1 MNDRPFLVRA
11 LLDEL
16 PLKIVSMVIAVTLF
30 IIVRSDKDAAAGA
43 YVKVVY
49 TMPDDRVLMSE
60 PVGEVRVSVR
70 GPWTRLQRFDERDL
84 EPMRV
89 DLRNVHESELRF
101 DESMVKLPVGL
112 RVASISPS
120 EQKLEFEPR
129 VQQKIQ
135 VQPLLEGEPA
145 PGFHV
150 ARVSAIP
157 SEVTVDGAKSAVEAL
172 QRVPTRPLRIVGAR
186 SEMHAEV
193 GLEPPPRHV
202 KFLDVSGVTIE
213 ADIKPAMVERV
224 FESLPIKLL
233 GMTRLEGLIEPPNAR
248 LILRGPSNLVES
260 VKQTDVNLN
269 VDGQLLDL
277 RPPARYLR
285 SVSVGGLPAGV
296 AAEVQPD
303 SVAVT
308 THRRHE

>member
-84 EPMRV
+84 EPIRV
-89 DLRNVHESELRF
+89 DLRDVHENELRF

-120 EQKLEFEPR
+120 EEKLEFEER
-129 VQQKIQ
+129 VQKRVS

-150 ARVSAIP
+150 ARVTAEP
-157 SEVTVDGAKSAVEAL
+157 LEVTVDGAKSAVEAL
-172 QRVPTRPLRIVGAR
+172 QRVPTRPMRIVGAR
-186 SEMHAEV
+186 SEMHAMV
-193 GLEPPPRHV
+193 ALEPPPRHM
-202 KFLDVSGVTIE
+202 KFLDVSSVTVD

-224 FESLPIKLL
+224 FESLPVKLL
-233 GMTRLEGLIEPPNAR
+233 GMTRLDGLIDPPHAR
-248 LILRGPSNLVES
+248 LILRGPSNLVEN
-260 VKQTDVNLN
+260 VNQADVSLN
-269 VDGQLLDL
+269 IDGQLIDL

-285 SVSVGGLPAGV
+285 TVSVSGLPPGV